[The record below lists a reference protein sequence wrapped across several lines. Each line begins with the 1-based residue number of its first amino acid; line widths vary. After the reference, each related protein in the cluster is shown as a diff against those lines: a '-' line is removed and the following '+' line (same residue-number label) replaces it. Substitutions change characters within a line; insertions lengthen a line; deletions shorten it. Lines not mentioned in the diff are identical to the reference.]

1 MIAPAPFEE
10 FTVRF
15 PDPNAPAGGR
25 EVVVRGT
32 VDHTTKT
39 ITFELPD
46 HTSTTL
52 DVVTARAL
60 QMILWEGVFG
70 ALQPTGPRLRVERR
84 LADDLPVALSTRDAA
99 LSTLDP
105 ALSTLDP
112 ALSTR
117 DAA

>member
-1 MIAPAPFEE
+1 MMTPAPSEE

-15 PDPNAPAGGR
+15 PGPVNGSGCQS
-25 EVVVRGT
+25 ELVVRGT

-46 HTSTTL
+46 HTVTTL

-70 ALQPTGPRLRVERR
+70 ALQPTGPRMRVERR
-84 LADDLPVALSTRDAA
+84 VADDQRVPLNPVALSPAGLGNLDAA
-99 LSTLDP
+99 
-105 ALSTLDP
+105 
-112 ALSTR
+112 
-117 DAA
+117 

>member
-1 MIAPAPFEE
+1 MMTPAPFEE

-15 PDPNAPAGGR
+15 PDPRGGPGGQS
-25 EVVVRGT
+25 ELVVRGT
-32 VDHTTKT
+32 VDHVTKT

-52 DVVTARAL
+52 DVITARAL

-84 LADDLPVALSTRDAA
+84 LPDDPATAAAAMSGRDAA
-99 LSTLDP
+99 
-105 ALSTLDP
+105 
-112 ALSTR
+112 
-117 DAA
+117 

>member
-1 MIAPAPFEE
+1 MMTPAPTEE

-15 PDPNAPAGGR
+15 PGPINGSGCQS
-25 EVVVRGT
+25 ELVVRGT

-46 HTSTTL
+46 HTITTL

-70 ALQPTGPRLRVERR
+70 ALQPTGPRMRVERR
-84 LADDLPVALSTRDAA
+84 VADDQPVPLSPAVLSPAGLGAALDAA
-99 LSTLDP
+99 
-105 ALSTLDP
+105 
-112 ALSTR
+112 
-117 DAA
+117 

>member
-1 MIAPAPFEE
+1 VIAPVPFEE
-10 FTVRF
+10 FTVRI
-15 PDPNAPAGGR
+15 PDPDGPPGA
-25 EVVVRGT
+25 ELVVRAT
-32 VDHTTKT
+32 VDQRTKT

-84 LADDLPVALSTRDAA
+84 QSEGLPATLSGRDAA
-99 LSTLDP
+99 
-105 ALSTLDP
+105 
-112 ALSTR
+112 
-117 DAA
+117 

>member
-1 MIAPAPFEE
+1 MITPAPFEE

-15 PDPNAPAGGR
+15 PDPSSGPHG
-25 EVVVRGT
+25 ESEQVVRAT
-32 VDHTTKT
+32 VDHVTKT

-84 LADDLPVALSTRDAA
+84 LAEDLAALSTRDAA
-99 LSTLDP
+99 
-105 ALSTLDP
+105 
-112 ALSTR
+112 
-117 DAA
+117 